1 MQYLHKSR
9 CGRPEGVAT
18 QKKDDWS
25 ALIGKRCISHQ
36 LKCCKIASPGLA
48 AARLVLTPCPLYPF
62 LKEPPVPSATA
73 RALATGVG
81 CSQISI
87 VPVILC
93 GGTGTR
99 LWPLSR
105 ASYPK
110 QYWPL
115 AGSGEDTLLQQT
127 QQRLEGLPGL
137 APPLLI
143 CNEDHRF
150 IVAEQMRQIGVEPA
164 GILLEPI
171 GRNTA
176 PAVAVAALQATAQGE
191 DPLLLVLAA
200 DHVIR
205 DVASFRTTVVAGAAA
220 AEAGQLVTFGIV
232 PTAPETGYGYIEAA
246 QSLADTSAPV
256 PIARFLEKP
265 DRATA
270 EACLA
275 TGRFTWNSG
284 MFLFK
289 ASAILA
295 ELERLAPEVVSAC
308 RAALEQDSADLDFL
322 RLEREAFAGCPNVA
336 LDVAVME
343 KTDRGAVL
351 SLDAGWSDVGSWS
364 ALWETADQDG
374 QGNVL
379 RGRVIHEGARNCY
392 LRSEH
397 RLGVE
402 DLVVVE
408 TDDVVLVAHRDQAQD
423 VKGIVGLLEREG
435 APESKAHR
443 KIYRPWGSYDGVTE
457 GERWQVKRIVVNPG
471 ASLSL
476 QMHHHRA
483 EHWIVVQGTAV
494 VDKDGRQELV
504 GENQSTYIPLGCRH
518 RLSNPGKIP
527 VELIEVQSGPYL
539 GEDDI
544 VRFEDCYGRSEPSV
558 LGVAA

>member
-1 MQYLHKSR
+1 M
-9 CGRPEGVAT
+9 T
-18 QKKDDWS
+18 
-25 ALIGKRCISHQ
+25 
-36 LKCCKIASPGLA
+36 GL
-48 AARLVLTPCPLYPF
+48 
-62 LKEPPVPSATA
+62 
-73 RALATGVG
+73 
-81 CSQISI
+81 

-110 QYWPL
+110 QYWAL
-115 AGSGEDTLLQQT
+115 GGDGDDTLLQQT
-127 QQRLEGLPGL
+127 HQRLRGIQGLR
-137 APPLLI
+137 PPLLI

-164 GILLEPI
+164 AILLEPM

-176 PAVAVAALQATAQGE
+176 PAVAVAALQATASGD

-205 DVASFRTTVVAGAAA
+205 DAAGFRSAVEAGMAT

-246 QSLADTSAPV
+246 QPLTSANPTAASTPV
-256 PIARFLEKP
+256 PIARFVEKP

-270 EACLA
+270 EQFLA
-275 TGRFTWNSG
+275 SGRFTWNSG

-308 RAALEQDSADLDFL
+308 RAALEHDSEDLDFL
-322 RLEREAFAGCPNVA
+322 RLEREAFSSCPNVA
-336 LDVAVME
+336 IDVAVME
-343 KTDRGAVL
+343 RTDRGAVL
-351 SLDAGWSDVGSWS
+351 PLNAGWCDVGSWS
-364 ALWETADQDG
+364 ALWETAEQDAS
-374 QGNVL
+374 GNVL
-379 RGRVIHEGARNCY
+379 RGRVISEASSNCY

-397 RLGVE
+397 RLVVGLGVE
-402 DLVVVE
+402 NLVVVE
-408 TDDVVLVAHRDQAQD
+408 TDDVVLVAHRDRAQD
-423 VKGIVGLLEREG
+423 VKTIVGLLEREG
-435 APESKAHR
+435 APESRAHR
-443 KIYRPWGSYDGVTE
+443 RIYRPWGSYDGITE
-457 GERWQVKRIVVNPG
+457 GERWQVKKIVVNPG

-494 VDKDGRQELV
+494 VERDGQEQLV
-504 GENQSTYIPLGCRH
+504 GENQSTYIPLGCKH
-518 RLSNPGKIP
+518 RLTNPGKIP
-527 VELIEVQSGPYL
+527 VEMIEVQSGPYL

-544 VRFEDCYGRSEPSV
+544 VRFEDLYGRSEPSETSKK
-558 LGVAA
+558 AR

>member
-1 MQYLHKSR
+1 MT
-9 CGRPEGVAT
+9 AT
-18 QKKDDWS
+18 PS
-25 ALIGKRCISHQ
+25 
-36 LKCCKIASPGLA
+36 A
-48 AARLVLTPCPLYPF
+48 AATLS
-62 LKEPPVPSATA
+62 SATA
-73 RALATGVG
+73 SAGSATTSSAL
-81 CSQISI
+81 

-110 QYWPL
+110 QYWAL
-115 AGSGEDTLLQQT
+115 AGSGEETLLQQT
-127 QQRLEGLPGL
+127 QLRLRGLGGL
-137 APPLLI
+137 AAPLLI

-164 GILLEPI
+164 AILLEPM

-176 PAVAVAALQATAQGE
+176 PAVAVAALQATARGE

-205 DVASFRTTVVAGAAA
+205 EAERFRATVAAGIPA
-220 AEAGQLVTFGIV
+220 AEAGALVTFGIV

-246 QSLADTSAPV
+246 TAPEAASAAGANGTSAAPQGPV
-256 PIARFLEKP
+256 PIARFVEKP

-270 EACLA
+270 EGFLA
-275 TGRFTWNSG
+275 SGRFTWNSG

-308 RAALEQDSADLDFL
+308 RAALEHDSADLDFL

-336 LDVAVME
+336 IDVAVME

-351 SLDAGWSDVGSWS
+351 PLEAGWSDVGSWS
-364 ALWETADQDG
+364 ALWETADQDAE
-374 QGNVL
+374 GNVL
-379 RGRVIHEGARNCY
+379 RGRVISQDSRNCY

-397 RLGVE
+397 RLVVGLGVE

-408 TDDVVLVAHRDQAQD
+408 TDDVVLVAHRDRAQD
-423 VKGIVGLLEREG
+423 IKAVVGQLEQEG
-435 APESKAHR
+435 ARESRAHR
-443 KIYRPWGSYDGVTE
+443 RIYRPWGSYDGVTE
-457 GERWQVKRIVVNPG
+457 GERWQVKKIVVNPG

-483 EHWIVVQGTAV
+483 EHWVVVAGTAV
-494 VDKDGRQELV
+494 VEKNGVEELV
-504 GENQSTYIPLGCRH
+504 GENQSTYIPLGCKH
-518 RLSNPGKIP
+518 RLTNPGRIP
-527 VELIEVQSGPYL
+527 VEMIEVQSGPYL

-544 VRFEDCYGRSEPSV
+544 VRFEDLYGRS
-558 LGVAA
+558 GRVAVKG

>member
-1 MQYLHKSR
+1 MA
-9 CGRPEGVAT
+9 P
-18 QKKDDWS
+18 
-25 ALIGKRCISHQ
+25 
-36 LKCCKIASPGLA
+36 
-48 AARLVLTPCPLYPF
+48 TPL
-62 LKEPPVPSATA
+62 
-73 RALATGVG
+73 
-81 CSQISI
+81 

-115 AGSGEDTLLQQT
+115 AGQGDDTLLQQT
-127 QQRLEGLPGL
+127 QQRLEGLPEL

-150 IVAEQMRQIGVEPA
+150 IVAEQLRQIGVEPA
-164 GILLEPI
+164 GILLEPL

-176 PAVAVAALQATAQGE
+176 PAVAIAALQATASGA
-191 DPLLLVLAA
+191 DPLLLILAA
-200 DHVIR
+200 DHVINSPER
-205 DVASFRTTVVAGAAA
+205 FRATVAAGIPA
-220 AEAGQLVTFGIV
+220 AEAGRLVTFGIV

-246 QSLADTSAPV
+246 QPLDPVAPV
-256 PIARFLEKP
+256 PIARFVEKP
-265 DRATA
+265 DFATA
-270 EACLA
+270 EAFLA

-284 MFLFK
+284 MFLFR

-308 RAALEQDSADLDFL
+308 RAALDLDSPDLEFL
-322 RLEREAFAGCPNVA
+322 RLEREAFANCPNVA

-343 KTDRGAVL
+343 KTDRGDVL
-351 SLDAGWSDVGSWS
+351 PLDADWSDVGSWG
-364 ALWETADQDG
+364 ALWETGEQDAA
-374 QGNVL
+374 GNVL
-379 RGRVIHEGARNCY
+379 RGRVISENSRNCY

-397 RLGVE
+397 RLVVGLGVE

-408 TDDVVLVAHRDQAQD
+408 TDDVVLVAHRDRAQE
-423 VKGIVGLLEREG
+423 VKAIVGRLEREG

-443 KIYRPWGSYDGVTE
+443 RIYRPWGHYDGVVE
-457 GERWQVKRIVVNPG
+457 GDRWQVKKIEVKPG

-483 EHWIVVQGTAV
+483 EHWVVVKGTALV
-494 VDKDGRQELV
+494 EKNGVEEMV
-504 GENQSTYIPLGCRH
+504 GENQSTYIPLGSRH
-518 RLSNPGKIP
+518 RLRNPGKIP

-544 VRFEDCYGRSEPSV
+544 VRFEDRYGRTD
-558 LGVAA
+558 VAAVK

>member
-1 MQYLHKSR
+1 MANS
-9 CGRPEGVAT
+9 PSSPS
-18 QKKDDWS
+18 S
-25 ALIGKRCISHQ
+25 AL
-36 LKCCKIASPGLA
+36 
-48 AARLVLTPCPLYPF
+48 
-62 LKEPPVPSATA
+62 
-73 RALATGVG
+73 
-81 CSQISI
+81 

-115 AGSGEDTLLQQT
+115 AGTGEDTLLQQT
-127 QQRLEGLPGL
+127 QQRLAGLPGL
-137 APPLLI
+137 GAPLLI

-150 IVAEQMRQIGVEPA
+150 IVAEQLRQIGVEPQA
-164 GILLEPI
+164 ILLEPI

-176 PAVAVAALQATAQGE
+176 PAVAVAALQATAHGE

-205 DVASFRTTVVAGAAA
+205 DAATFRATVTAGMAA

-246 QSLADTSAPV
+246 QSLLGANEPV
-256 PIARFLEKP
+256 PIARFVEKP

-270 EACLA
+270 EQFLA

-308 RAALEQDSADLDFL
+308 RSSLEHDSADLDFL
-322 RLEREAFAGCPNVA
+322 RLEREAFASCPSVA

-343 KTDRGAVL
+343 RTDRGAVL
-351 SLDAGWSDVGSWS
+351 PLEAGWSDVGSWS
-364 ALWETADQDG
+364 ALWETADQDSD
-374 QGNVL
+374 GNVL
-379 RGRVIHEGARNCY
+379 RGRVISEGSSNCY

-397 RLGVE
+397 RLVVGLGVE

-408 TDDVVLVAHRDQAQD
+408 TDDVVLVAHRDRAQE
-423 VKGIVGLLEREG
+423 VKAIVGRLEREG

-494 VDKDGRQELV
+494 VEKDGGRELV

-544 VRFEDCYGRSEPSV
+544 VRFEDRYGRSDASPAPTPAPT
-558 LGVAA
+558 LTQP

>member
-1 MQYLHKSR
+1 MTSL
-9 CGRPEGVAT
+9 
-18 QKKDDWS
+18 
-25 ALIGKRCISHQ
+25 
-36 LKCCKIASPGLA
+36 
-48 AARLVLTPCPLYPF
+48 
-62 LKEPPVPSATA
+62 
-73 RALATGVG
+73 
-81 CSQISI
+81 

-110 QYWPL
+110 QYWAL
-115 AGSGEDTLLQQT
+115 AGRGEDTLLQQT

-164 GILLEPI
+164 AILLEPI

-176 PAVAVAALQATAQGE
+176 PAVAVAALQATAQGN

-205 DVASFRTTVVAGAAA
+205 DAAAFRATVIAGAAA

-246 QSLADTSAPV
+246 QALAAASTPV
-256 PIARFLEKP
+256 PIARFVEKP

-270 EACLA
+270 EGFLA

-343 KTDRGAVL
+343 RTDRGAVL
-351 SLDAGWSDVGSWS
+351 PLEAGWSDVGSWS
-364 ALWETADQDG
+364 ALWETADQDA

-379 RGRVIHEGARNCY
+379 RGRVIHEDARNCY

-397 RLGVE
+397 RLVVGLGVE

-408 TDDVVLVAHRDQAQD
+408 TDDVVLVAHRDRAQD
-423 VKGIVGLLEREG
+423 VKRIVGLLEEEG

-494 VDKDGRQELV
+494 VDKDGHQELV

-544 VRFEDCYGRSEPSV
+544 VRFEDRYGRSDS
-558 LGVAA
+558 VAATRP

>member
-1 MQYLHKSR
+1 MA
-9 CGRPEGVAT
+9 P
-18 QKKDDWS
+18 
-25 ALIGKRCISHQ
+25 
-36 LKCCKIASPGLA
+36 SPL
-48 AARLVLTPCPLYPF
+48 
-62 LKEPPVPSATA
+62 
-73 RALATGVG
+73 
-81 CSQISI
+81 

-115 AGSGEDTLLQQT
+115 AGQGDDTLLQQT
-127 QQRLEGLPGL
+127 QLRLEGLPEL

-150 IVAEQMRQIGVEPA
+150 IVAEQLRQIGVEPA
-164 GILLEPI
+164 GILLEPL

-176 PAVAVAALQATAQGE
+176 PAVAIAALQATASGA
-191 DPLLLVLAA
+191 DPLLLILAA
-200 DHVIR
+200 DHVINSPER
-205 DVASFRTTVVAGAAA
+205 FRTTVAAGIPA
-220 AEAGQLVTFGIV
+220 AEAGRLVTFGIV

-246 QSLADTSAPV
+246 QPLDPAAPV
-256 PIARFLEKP
+256 PIARFVEKP
-265 DRATA
+265 DLATA
-270 EACLA
+270 EAFLA

-284 MFLFK
+284 MFLFR
-289 ASAILA
+289 ASAILS

-308 RAALEQDSADLDFL
+308 RAALDQDSPDLEFL
-322 RLEREAFAGCPNVA
+322 RLEREAFANCPNVA

-351 SLDAGWSDVGSWS
+351 PLDADWSDVGSWG
-364 ALWETADQDG
+364 ALWETGEQDAA
-374 QGNVL
+374 GNVL
-379 RGRVIHEGARNCY
+379 RGRVISENSRNCY

-397 RLGVE
+397 RLVVGLGVE

-408 TDDVVLVAHRDQAQD
+408 TDDVVLVAHRDRAQE
-423 VKGIVGLLEREG
+423 VKAIVGRLEREG

-443 KIYRPWGSYDGVTE
+443 RIYRPWGHYDGVVE
-457 GERWQVKRIVVNPG
+457 GDRWQVKKIEVKPG

-483 EHWIVVQGTAV
+483 EHWVVVKGTALV
-494 VDKDGRQELV
+494 EKNGVEELV
-504 GENQSTYIPLGCRH
+504 GENQSTYIPLGSRH
-518 RLSNPGKIP
+518 RLRNPGKIP

-544 VRFEDCYGRSEPSV
+544 VRFEDRYGRTD
-558 LGVAA
+558 VAAVK

>member
-1 MQYLHKSR
+1 M
-9 CGRPEGVAT
+9 T
-18 QKKDDWS
+18 
-25 ALIGKRCISHQ
+25 
-36 LKCCKIASPGLA
+36 SPSL
-48 AARLVLTPCPLYPF
+48 
-62 LKEPPVPSATA
+62 
-73 RALATGVG
+73 
-81 CSQISI
+81 

-115 AGSGEDTLLQQT
+115 AGTTEETLLQQT
-127 QQRLEGLPGL
+127 HQRLQGLPEL

-164 GILLEPI
+164 AILLEPV

-176 PAVAVAALQATAQGE
+176 PAVAVAALPATAHGD
-191 DPLLLVLAA
+191 DPVLLILAA

-205 DVASFRTTVVAGAAA
+205 RAADFRATVAAGMAAA
-220 AEAGQLVTFGIV
+220 ADGQLVSFGIV
-232 PTAPETGYGYIEAA
+232 PTSAETGYGYIEAA
-246 QSLADTSAPV
+246 GPMAAATPV
-256 PIARFLEKP
+256 PIARFVEKP

-270 EACLA
+270 EQFLA

-284 MFLFK
+284 MFLFR

-295 ELERLAPEVVSAC
+295 ELERLAPEVVSCC
-308 RAALEQDSADLDFL
+308 RAALDQDTADLDFL
-322 RLEREAFAGCPNVA
+322 RMEREAFANCPNIA

-343 KTDRGAVL
+343 RTGLGTVL
-351 SLDAGWSDVGSWS
+351 PLEAGWSDVGSWS
-364 ALWETADQDG
+364 ALWETGDRDG
-374 QGNVL
+374 DGNVL
-379 RGRVIHEGARNCY
+379 RGRVISEDARNCY

-397 RLGVE
+397 RLVVGLGVE
-402 DLVVVE
+402 DLVVIE
-408 TDDVVLVAHRDQAQD
+408 TNDAVLVAHRDRAQD
-423 VKGIVGLLEREG
+423 VKTIVNRLEAAGSSEG
-435 APESKAHR
+435 KAHR
-443 KIYRPWGSYDGVTE
+443 RIYRPWGSYDGVVE
-457 GERWQVKRIVVNPG
+457 GERWQVKKIVVNPG

-483 EHWIVVQGTAV
+483 EHWVVVKGTAV
-494 VDKDGRQELV
+494 VEKDGVEELV
-504 GENQSTYIPLGCRH
+504 GENQSTYIPLGAKH
-518 RLSNPGKIP
+518 RLSNPGKIA

-544 VRFEDCYGRSEPSV
+544 VRFEDVYGRSDQPSP
-558 LGVAA
+558 LIAGRS

>member
-1 MQYLHKSR
+1 M
-9 CGRPEGVAT
+9 T
-18 QKKDDWS
+18 
-25 ALIGKRCISHQ
+25 
-36 LKCCKIASPGLA
+36 
-48 AARLVLTPCPLYPF
+48 RL
-62 LKEPPVPSATA
+62 
-73 RALATGVG
+73 
-81 CSQISI
+81 

-115 AGSGEDTLLQQT
+115 AGNGEETLLQQT
-127 QQRLEGLPGL
+127 QQRLEGLAEL

-176 PAVAVAALQATAQGE
+176 PAVAVAALQATAQGD

-205 DVASFRTTVVAGAAA
+205 DAAAFQAAIAAGTAA

-246 QSLADTSAPV
+246 QSLAAASAPV
-256 PIARFLEKP
+256 PIARFVEKP

-270 EACLA
+270 EAFLA

-289 ASAILA
+289 ASAIIA

-322 RLEREAFAGCPNVA
+322 RLEREAFSGCPNVA

-343 KTDRGAVL
+343 KTNRGAVL
-351 SLDAGWSDVGSWS
+351 PLEAGWSDVGSWS
-364 ALWETADQDG
+364 ALWETADQDAE
-374 QGNVL
+374 GNVL

-397 RLGVE
+397 RLVVGLGVE

-408 TDDVVLVAHRDQAQD
+408 TDDVVLVAHRDRAQD
-423 VKGIVGLLEREG
+423 IKGIVGLLEKEG

-457 GERWQVKRIVVNPG
+457 GDRWQVKRIVVNPG

-483 EHWIVVQGTAV
+483 EHWIVVAGTALV
-494 VDKDGRQELV
+494 EKDGRQELV

-527 VELIEVQSGPYL
+527 VEMIEVQSGTYL

-544 VRFEDCYGRSEPSV
+544 VRFEDRYGRSDS
-558 LGVAA
+558 VAATRP

>member
-1 MQYLHKSR
+1 MGNIQ
-9 CGRPEGVAT
+9 
-18 QKKDDWS
+18 
-25 ALIGKRCISHQ
+25 
-36 LKCCKIASPGLA
+36 A
-48 AARLVLTPCPLYPF
+48 AA
-62 LKEPPVPSATA
+62 AMTA
-73 RALATGVG
+73 L
-81 CSQISI
+81 

-110 QYWPL
+110 QYWAL
-115 AGSGEDTLLQQT
+115 AGDGEETLLQQT
-127 QQRLEGLPGL
+127 HQRLTGIAEL

-150 IVAEQMRQIGVEPA
+150 IVAEQMRQVEVEPA
-164 GILLEPI
+164 AILLEPV

-176 PAVAVAALQATAQGE
+176 PAVAVAALQATAQGD

-205 DVASFRTTVVAGAAA
+205 DGAAFRRAVEGGRAA
-220 AEAGQLVTFGIV
+220 AESGQLVTFGIV

-246 QSLADTSAPV
+246 EPLAAAPV
-256 PIARFLEKP
+256 PIVRFVEKP

-270 EACLA
+270 EHFLA

-289 ASAILA
+289 ASAILS

-308 RAALEQDSADLDFL
+308 RSALEHDTPDLDFL

-336 LDVAVME
+336 IDVAVME
-343 KTDRGAVL
+343 RTDRGAVL
-351 SLDAGWSDVGSWS
+351 PLEAGWSDVGSWS
-364 ALWETADQDG
+364 ALWETADQNPD
-374 QGNVL
+374 GNVL
-379 RGRVIHEGARNCY
+379 RGRVISEDSQNCY

-397 RLGVE
+397 RLLVGLGVN

-408 TDDVVLVAHRDQAQD
+408 TDDVVLVAHRDKAQD

-435 APESKAHR
+435 ARESKAHR
-443 KIYRPWGSYDGVTE
+443 KIYRPWGAYDGVTE
-457 GERWQVKRIVVNPG
+457 GERWQVKKIVVNPG

-483 EHWIVVQGTAV
+483 EHWIVVKGTAV
-494 VDKDGRQELV
+494 VEKDGVQELL
-504 GENQSTYIPLGCRH
+504 GENQSTYIPLGCKH
-518 RLSNPGKIP
+518 RLSNPGKIA
-527 VELIEVQSGPYL
+527 VELIEVQSGAYL

-544 VRFEDCYGRSEPSV
+544 VRFEDRYGRSDQPA
-558 LGVAA
+558 LTPR

>member
-1 MQYLHKSR
+1 M
-9 CGRPEGVAT
+9 A
-18 QKKDDWS
+18 D
-25 ALIGKRCISHQ
+25 
-36 LKCCKIASPGLA
+36 
-48 AARLVLTPCPLYPF
+48 
-62 LKEPPVPSATA
+62 PS
-73 RALATGVG
+73 L
-81 CSQISI
+81 

-110 QYWPL
+110 QYWAL
-115 AGSGEDTLLQQT
+115 AGDGDETLLQQT
-127 QQRLEGLPGL
+127 HRRLEGLVNL

-164 GILLEPI
+164 AILLEPM

-176 PAVAVAALQATAQGE
+176 PAVAVAALQATAAGD

-205 DVASFRTTVVAGAAA
+205 DAGAFRNTVAAGLAAA
-220 AEAGQLVTFGIV
+220 AAGQLVTFGIV

-246 QSLADTSAPV
+246 STAGAGPV
-256 PIARFLEKP
+256 GPLPIARFVEKP

-270 EACLA
+270 ETFLA
-275 TGRFTWNSG
+275 SGRFTWNSG
-284 MFLFK
+284 MFLFR

-308 RAALEQDSADLDFL
+308 RSALEHESADLEFL
-322 RLEREAFAGCPNVA
+322 RLEREAFANCPNVA
-336 LDVAVME
+336 IDVAVME
-343 KTDRGAVL
+343 RTDRGAVL
-351 SLDAGWSDVGSWS
+351 PLEAGWSDVGSWS
-364 ALWETADQDG
+364 ALWETADRDG

-379 RGRVIHEGARNCY
+379 RGRVISRDSRNCY

-397 RLGVE
+397 RLVVGLGVD

-408 TDDVVLVAHRDQAQD
+408 TDDVVLVAHRDRAQD
-423 VKGIVGLLEREG
+423 IKGIVGTLEREG
-435 APESKAHR
+435 APESRAHR
-443 KIYRPWGSYDGVTE
+443 RIYRPWGHYDGVVE
-457 GERWQVKRIVVNPG
+457 GERWQVKKIQVKPG

-483 EHWIVVQGTAV
+483 EHWVVVKGTAV
-494 VDKDGRQELV
+494 VEKDG
-504 GENQSTYIPLGCRH
+504 
-518 RLSNPGKIP
+518 
-527 VELIEVQSGPYL
+527 
-539 GEDDI
+539 
-544 VRFEDCYGRSEPSV
+544 
-558 LGVAA
+558 

>member
-1 MQYLHKSR
+1 M
-9 CGRPEGVAT
+9 A
-18 QKKDDWS
+18 
-25 ALIGKRCISHQ
+25 AL
-36 LKCCKIASPGLA
+36 
-48 AARLVLTPCPLYPF
+48 
-62 LKEPPVPSATA
+62 
-73 RALATGVG
+73 
-81 CSQISI
+81 

-105 ASYPK
+105 ATYPK
-110 QYWPL
+110 QYWAL
-115 AGSGEDTLLQQT
+115 AGDSEETLLQQT
-127 QQRLEGLPGL
+127 HQRLKGIAGLQ
-137 APPLLI
+137 PPLLI

-164 GILLEPI
+164 GILLEPM

-176 PAVAVAALQATAQGE
+176 PAVAVAALQATARGE

-205 DVASFRTTVVAGAAA
+205 DAAAFRTTVSAGMAA
-220 AEAGQLVTFGIV
+220 AEAGKLVTFGIV

-246 QSLADTSAPV
+246 EPLQTAAGALQQPV
-256 PIARFLEKP
+256 PIARFVEKP
-265 DRATA
+265 DRDTA
-270 EACLA
+270 ETFLA

-308 RAALEQDSADLDFL
+308 RSALEHDSADLDFL

-336 LDVAVME
+336 IDVAVME

-351 SLDAGWSDVGSWS
+351 PLEAGWSDVGSWS
-364 ALWETADQDG
+364 ALWETADQDAD
-374 QGNVL
+374 GNVL
-379 RGRVIHEGARNCY
+379 RGRVLHEDSRNCY

-397 RLGVE
+397 RLVVGLGVE

-408 TDDVVLVAHRDQAQD
+408 TDDVVLVAHRDRAQD
-423 VKGIVGLLEREG
+423 VKGIVGLLEKEG
-435 APESKAHR
+435 ARESKAHR
-443 KIYRPWGSYDGVTE
+443 RIYRPWGSYDGVTE
-457 GERWQVKRIVVNPG
+457 GERWQVKKIVVNPG

-483 EHWIVVQGTAV
+483 EHWIVVKGTAV
-494 VDKDGRQELV
+494 VEKDGREELV

-518 RLSNPGKIP
+518 RLSNPGRIP

-544 VRFEDCYGRSEPSV
+544 VRLEDRYGRSEAS
-558 LGVAA
+558 AIRA

>member
-1 MQYLHKSR
+1 MANS
-9 CGRPEGVAT
+9 PSSPS
-18 QKKDDWS
+18 S
-25 ALIGKRCISHQ
+25 AL
-36 LKCCKIASPGLA
+36 
-48 AARLVLTPCPLYPF
+48 
-62 LKEPPVPSATA
+62 
-73 RALATGVG
+73 
-81 CSQISI
+81 

-115 AGSGEDTLLQQT
+115 AGTGEDTLLQQT
-127 QQRLEGLPGL
+127 QQRLAGLPGL
-137 APPLLI
+137 GAPLLI

-150 IVAEQMRQIGVEPA
+150 IVAEQLRQIGVEPQA
-164 GILLEPI
+164 ILLEPI

-176 PAVAVAALQATAQGE
+176 PAVAVAALQATAHGE

-205 DVASFRTTVVAGAAA
+205 DAATFRATVAAGMAA

-246 QSLADTSAPV
+246 QSLLGANEPV
-256 PIARFLEKP
+256 PIARFVEKP

-270 EACLA
+270 EQFLA

-308 RAALEQDSADLDFL
+308 RSSLEHDSADLDFL
-322 RLEREAFAGCPNVA
+322 RLEREAFASCPSVA

-343 KTDRGAVL
+343 RTDRGAVL
-351 SLDAGWSDVGSWS
+351 PLEAGWSDVGSWS
-364 ALWETADQDG
+364 ALWETADQDSD
-374 QGNVL
+374 GNVL
-379 RGRVIHEGARNCY
+379 RGRVISEGSSNCY

-397 RLGVE
+397 RLVVGLGVE

-408 TDDVVLVAHRDQAQD
+408 TDDVVLVAHRDRAQE
-423 VKGIVGLLEREG
+423 VKAIVGRLEREG

-494 VDKDGRQELV
+494 VEKDGGRELV

-544 VRFEDCYGRSEPSV
+544 VRFEDRYGRSDASPAPT
-558 LGVAA
+558 LTPTLTPQ

>member
-1 MQYLHKSR
+1 MANS
-9 CGRPEGVAT
+9 PSSPS
-18 QKKDDWS
+18 S
-25 ALIGKRCISHQ
+25 AL
-36 LKCCKIASPGLA
+36 
-48 AARLVLTPCPLYPF
+48 
-62 LKEPPVPSATA
+62 
-73 RALATGVG
+73 
-81 CSQISI
+81 

-115 AGSGEDTLLQQT
+115 ASTGEDTLLQQT
-127 QQRLEGLPGL
+127 QQRLAGLPGL
-137 APPLLI
+137 GAPLLI

-150 IVAEQMRQIGVEPA
+150 IVAEQLRQIGVEPQA
-164 GILLEPI
+164 ILLEPV

-176 PAVAVAALQATAQGE
+176 PAVAVAALQATAHGE

-205 DVASFRTTVVAGAAA
+205 DAATFRATVTAGMAA

-246 QSLADTSAPV
+246 QSLLGANEPV
-256 PIARFLEKP
+256 PIARFVEKP

-270 EACLA
+270 EQFLA

-308 RAALEQDSADLDFL
+308 RSSLEHDSADLDFL
-322 RLEREAFAGCPNVA
+322 RLEREAFASCPSVA

-343 KTDRGAVL
+343 RTDRGAVL
-351 SLDAGWSDVGSWS
+351 PLEAGWSDVGSWS
-364 ALWETADQDG
+364 ALWETADQDSD
-374 QGNVL
+374 GNVL
-379 RGRVIHEGARNCY
+379 RGRVISEGSSNCY

-397 RLGVE
+397 RLVVGLGVE

-408 TDDVVLVAHRDQAQD
+408 TDDVVLVAHRDRAQE
-423 VKGIVGLLEREG
+423 VKAIVGRLEREG

-494 VDKDGRQELV
+494 VEKDGGRELV

-544 VRFEDCYGRSEPSV
+544 VRFEDRYGRSDASPAPT
-558 LGVAA
+558 LTPTLTPQ